1 MLPNTKALLT
11 FASRF
16 FLSFFLVLP
25 LWFLLTPTYN
35 RLLASSVNVVLPLVE
50 DPLVTHLVGWKH
62 NILIVRSDTAF
73 TKEMRI
79 QGFTGYLTHFNLILL
94 VALVLA
100 PRRIEWRRRCQI
112 LAIGLGIL
120 FLLHVV
126 YLLVGIKFFQQPEL
140 EAFQSPT
147 GRLYVWGVN
156 FYLSIASQLFP
167 VLLWMALYRAVGG
180 IPGQWLT
187 LHGKNAAGRKA
198 GERPASR
205 V

>member
-25 LWFLLTPTYN
+25 LWFLLTPAYN
-35 RLLASSVNVVLPLVE
+35 RLLASSVTVVLPLVE
-50 DPLVTHLVGWKH
+50 DPPVTHLVGWKH
-62 NILIVRSDTAF
+62 NILILRSDTAF
-73 TKEMRI
+73 TKEKRI
-79 QGFTGYLTHFNLILL
+79 QGFTGYLTHFNLILW

-100 PRRIEWRRRCQI
+100 PRRIEWQRRCQI

-140 EAFQSPT
+140 EAFQSSA

-167 VLLWMALYRAVGG
+167 VLLWMALYPTIGG
-180 IPGQWLT
+180 MPGQWRAP
-187 LHGKNAAGRKA
+187 HGKNDAGGEVGKRRA
-198 GERPASR
+198 GG